1 MIRALAPLGLM
12 GLIFLLSS
20 QSDLDTG
27 LGTLDFILRKLG
39 HATVFGA
46 LCGLWYWALE
56 PRLEP
61 RNALGAAAVIA
72 VGYAISDEVHQ
83 SYVAGRTGSPVDVA
97 IDSAGVLA
105 AMALIRWWASA
116 RASP

>member
-12 GLIFLLSS
+12 GLIFFLSS

-46 LCGLWYWALE
+46 LCGLWYWTLA
-56 PRLEP
+56 PRLAAP
-61 RNALGAAAVIA
+61 AALGLTTAIA
-72 VGYAISDEVHQ
+72 VAYAASDELHQ
-83 SYVAGRTGSPVDVA
+83 SYVAGRTGSPLDVA
-97 IDSAGVLA
+97 IDAAGVLA
-105 AMALIRWWASA
+105 AVALIRWRSA
-116 RASP
+116 RAMP